1 MDSWGKRTKKIM
13 SNFNSFTPN
22 LKFTYES
29 SKKDKSFLG
38 LKVSLSKNKLS
49 TDLHIKRTDC
59 HQYLH

>member
-1 MDSWGKRTKKIM
+1 M
-13 SNFNSFTPN
+13 SNFNNFSPN
-22 LKFTYES
+22 LKLTYEFN
-29 SKKDKSFLG
+29 KKDKSFLD